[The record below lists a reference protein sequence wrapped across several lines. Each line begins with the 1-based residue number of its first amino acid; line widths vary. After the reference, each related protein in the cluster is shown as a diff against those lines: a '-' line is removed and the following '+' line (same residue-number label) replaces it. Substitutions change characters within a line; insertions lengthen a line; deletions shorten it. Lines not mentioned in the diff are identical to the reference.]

1 MYQKDGRWLNLTR
14 ERKDMLSFI
23 LALLLFMQIG
33 CSGIATYIT
42 STAGTLSGQVL
53 HDAVKDHQADKE
65 KDGETK

>member
-14 ERKDMLSFI
+14 ERKDMLNFI
-23 LALLLFMQIG
+23 LALLLFMQVG

-53 HDAVKDHQADKE
+53 HDAVKDYKANKE

>member
-1 MYQKDGRWLNLTR
+1 MLN
-14 ERKDMLSFI
+14 FI